1 MINHHFHGALG
12 GEHQLACQEPIPD
25 AAQGIQVNPGI
36 KLLRPHGHLGSHIA
50 RRARRDSLPGQLG
63 GPSLILLVGFYQ
75 AEVQDLDEIEVR
87 TQTGDVYVGRFDVAV
102 EEALLVSVTERMA
115 DLL

>member
-1 MINHHFHGALG
+1 M
-12 GEHQLACQEPIPD
+12 
-25 AAQGIQVNPGI
+25 
-36 KLLRPHGHLGSHIA
+36 
-50 RRARRDSLPGQLG
+50 
-63 GPSLILLVGFYQ
+63 LLVGFYQ

-115 DLL
+115 DLLQQEDGSVRWDGAKTFY